1 MPFCV
6 DGFLKKYAAVRQ
18 NGVLLIMDVGLQ
30 VALSVIL
37 LIICVLLSCADSAF
51 VAMNDKRMLE
61 LAAEGK
67 KKAIRLAKIADK
79 PDSFIAGV
87 RVALSMTQILGCG
100 LSIAFFAPKLSV
112 TFVKLGLEAT
122 VAYVVSAICTGLCAG
137 FVFLLI
143 GDLLPSKVASRKAE
157 NTALAMSGFI
167 VFIAGLLRPYLAI
180 LNGLSGLL
188 SRLFGV
194 NPREIVEEDSE
205 EEIKMMV
212 DVGTQK
218 GEIDTQEQEIIRNVF
233 EFDDITIGELAT
245 HRTEID
251 FLDREQTEEEWDEV
265 IHSTRHSLYPVCEGS
280 IDNVVGILNAKDY
293 FRLKDKSR
301 ESVLENAV
309 RPAYF
314 VPETAYADVTLKQM
328 RHNRRHFAIVLDEYG
343 GTMGVITIID
353 LLERLVGDL
362 DDEET
367 PEDEIEKLDIE
378 KLDDETYRINGA
390 VSLSEVGETL
400 GVELPT
406 EEFETFGGYV
416 FAEYGSIPQDGSEI
430 ELDAGPLHVKVTLI
444 SEHRVEDT
452 IVSVIPVVDEEENEE
467 KE

>member
-1 MPFCV
+1 
-6 DGFLKKYAAVRQ
+6 
-18 NGVLLIMDVGLQ
+18 MDVGLQ
-30 VALSVIL
+30 IALQVVF

-51 VAMNDKRMLE
+51 VSMNDKRMLE
-61 LAAEGK
+61 LAAAEDK
-67 KKAIRLAKIADK
+67 RAVRLSKIADK
-79 PDSFIAGV
+79 PEGFITGV
-87 RVALSMTQILGCG
+87 RVALSMTEILGCG
-100 LSIAFFAPKLSV
+100 LSVAFFAPKFSASLI
-112 TFVKLGLEAT
+112 KLGLESAA
-122 VAYVVSAICTGLCAG
+122 AYVVSVLCVGLCAG
-137 FVFLLI
+137 FVFLLL
-143 GDLLPSKVASRKAE
+143 GDLLPSRVAARKAE
-157 NTALAMSGFI
+157 KTALSMSGFI
-167 VFIAGLLRPYLAI
+167 VFITGLVRPYVAI
-180 LNGLSGLL
+180 LNGISGLL

-233 EFDDITIGELAT
+233 EFDDITVGELAT

-251 FLDREQTEEEWDEV
+251 FLEAEQTEEEWEET
-265 IHSTRHSLYPVCEGS
+265 INSTRHSLYPICEGS

-301 ESVLENAV
+301 QSVLENAV

-378 KLDDETYRINGA
+378 KLDDETYRISGA
-390 VSLSEVGETL
+390 VSLSEVAQTL
-400 GVELPT
+400 GVVLPV

-444 SEHRVEDT
+444 SEHRAEDT
-452 IVSVIPVVDEEENEE
+452 IVSVIPPENEEENQD

>member
-1 MPFCV
+1 M
-6 DGFLKKYAAVRQ
+6 RQ
-18 NGVLLIMDVGLQ
+18 NGVLFIMDVGLQ
-30 VALSVIL
+30 IALGAVF

-51 VAMNDKRMLE
+51 VAMNDKRMFE

-67 KKAIRLAKIADK
+67 KKAVRLAKIADK
-79 PDSFIAGV
+79 PDSFITGV
-87 RVALSMTQILGCG
+87 RVALSMSQILGCG
-100 LSIAFFAPKLSV
+100 LSVAFFAPRLSSAW
-112 TFVKLGLEAT
+112 VKLGLGSAAACVVAT
-122 VAYVVSAICTGLCAG
+122 LCTAFCAG
-137 FVFLLI
+137 FVFLIL
-143 GDLLPSKVASRKAE
+143 GDMLPSKVAARKAE
-157 NTALAMSGFI
+157 RTALSMSGFI
-167 VFIAGLLRPYLAI
+167 VFIAGLLRPFVSI
-180 LNGLSGLL
+180 LNSVSGLL

-194 NPREIVEEDSE
+194 NPHEIVEEDSE

-233 EFDDITIGELAT
+233 EFDDITVGELAT

-367 PEDEIEKLDIE
+367 PENEIEKLDIE
-378 KLDDETYRINGA
+378 KLDDETYRISGA
-390 VSLSEVGETL
+390 VSLSQVAETL
-400 GVELPT
+400 GVDLPV

-452 IVSVIPVVDEEENEE
+452 IVSVIPPAEEDENEE

>member
-1 MPFCV
+1 
-6 DGFLKKYAAVRQ
+6 
-18 NGVLLIMDVGLQ
+18 MDVGLQ
-30 VALSVIL
+30 IALGAVF

-67 KKAIRLAKIADK
+67 KKAVRLAKIADK
-79 PDSFIAGV
+79 PDSFITGV
-87 RVALSMTQILGCG
+87 RVALSMTRILGCG
-100 LSIAFFAPKLSV
+100 LFVAFFAPRLSSAWI
-112 TFVKLGLEAT
+112 KLGLEA
-122 VAYVVSAICTGLCAG
+122 VAAYVVATLCTAFCAG
-137 FVFLLI
+137 FVFLIL
-143 GDLLPSKVASRKAE
+143 GDMLPSKVAARKAE
-157 NTALAMSGFI
+157 GTALSMSGFI
-167 VFIAGLLRPYLAI
+167 VFIAGLLRPFVAI
-180 LNGLSGLL
+180 LNGISGLL

-194 NPREIVEEDSE
+194 NPRQIVEEDSE

-233 EFDDITIGELAT
+233 EFDDITVGELAT

-251 FLDREQTEEEWDEV
+251 FLDRQQSEEEWEET
-265 IHSTRHSLYPVCEGS
+265 INSTRHSLYPVCEGS

-367 PEDEIEKLDIE
+367 PQDEIEKPDIE
-378 KLDDETYRINGA
+378 KLNDETYRIKGG
-390 VSLSEVGETL
+390 VSLSEVSEAL
-400 GVELPT
+400 GVELPI
-406 EEFETFGGYV
+406 EEFETFGGYL
-416 FAEYGSIPQDGSEI
+416 FAQYGSIPQDGSEI

-444 SEHRVEDT
+444 SEHRVEET
-452 IVSVIPVVDEEENEE
+452 VVSVIPEAKEEETEE

>member
-1 MPFCV
+1 
-6 DGFLKKYAAVRQ
+6 
-18 NGVLLIMDVGLQ
+18 MDVGLQ
-30 VALSVIL
+30 IALQMIF
-37 LIICVLLSCADSAF
+37 LIICVLLSCANSAF

-67 KKAIRLAKIADK
+67 KKAVRLAKIADK
-79 PDSFIAGV
+79 PDGFITGA
-87 RVALSMTQILGCG
+87 RIALSMTRILGCG
-100 LSIAFFAPKLSV
+100 LSVAFFAPKLSA
-112 TFVKLGLEAT
+112 KLAGLGIDA
-122 VAYVVSAICTGLCAG
+122 AAACALSALCVGLCAG

-143 GDLLPSKVASRKAE
+143 GDLLPSRVAARKAE
-157 NTALAMSGFI
+157 KTALSMSGFI
-167 VFIAGLLRPYLAI
+167 VFTAGLLRPYVAI
-180 LNGLSGLL
+180 LNGVSGFL

-194 NPREIVEEDSE
+194 NPHQIVEEDSE

-233 EFDDITIGELAT
+233 EFDDITVGELAT
-245 HRTEID
+245 HRTDID
-251 FLDREQTEEEWDEV
+251 FLDHEQSEEEWEET
-265 IHSTRHSLYPVCEGS
+265 INSTRHSLYPVCEGS

-309 RPAYF
+309 RPAFF

-367 PEDEIEKLDIE
+367 PQDEIEKLDIE
-378 KLDDETYRINGA
+378 KLEDGTYRVKGGA
-390 VSLSEVGETL
+390 SLSEVAEAL
-400 GVELPT
+400 AVELPT

-444 SEHRVEDT
+444 NEHRVEDT
-452 IVSVIPVVDEEENEE
+452 VVTILPPVEETEDEE

>member
-1 MPFCV
+1 
-6 DGFLKKYAAVRQ
+6 
-18 NGVLLIMDVGLQ
+18 MDVGLQ
-30 VALSVIL
+30 ITVQVIF
-37 LIICVLLSCADSAF
+37 LIICALLSCADSAF

-61 LAAEGK
+61 MAAEGN
-67 KKAIRLAKIADK
+67 KKAIRLSKIAEK
-79 PDSFIAGV
+79 PDNFISGV
-87 RVALSMTQILGCG
+87 RIAVSMTEILGCG
-100 LSIAFFAPKLSV
+100 LSVAFFAPKL
-112 TFVKLGLEAT
+112 TALFCKAGLSLPASNLLAA
-122 VAYVVSAICTGLCAG
+122 VCVGVGAG
-137 FVFLLI
+137 FVFLTL
-143 GDLLPSKVASRKAE
+143 GDLLPARVAARKAE
-157 NTALAMSGFI
+157 KTALGLSGFI
-167 VFIAGLLRPYLAI
+167 LFVTALVRPFVVI
-180 LNGLSGLL
+180 LNFVSGLL

-194 NPREIVEEDSE
+194 NPHEVVEEDSE

-233 EFDDITIGELAT
+233 EFDDITVGELAT
-245 HRTEID
+245 HRTDID
-251 FLDREQTEEEWDEV
+251 FLDREQTEEEWEE
-265 IHSTRHSLYPVCEGS
+265 IINSTRHSLYPVCQGS
-280 IDNVVGILNAKDY
+280 IDNVVGTLNAKDY

-367 PEDEIEKLDIE
+367 SEGETEKPDIE
-378 KLDDETYRINGA
+378 KIDEETYRISGGA
-390 VSLSEVGETL
+390 ALDEVAEAL
-400 GVELPT
+400 GVELPL
-406 EEFETFGGYV
+406 EDFDTFGGFV
-416 FAEYGSIPQDGSEI
+416 FGEYGSIPQDGSEI

-452 IVSVIPVVDEEENEE
+452 VVTVLPLQEEIEDEE

>member
-1 MPFCV
+1 
-6 DGFLKKYAAVRQ
+6 
-18 NGVLLIMDVGLQ
+18 MDVGLQ
-30 VALSVIL
+30 IALQVIF
-37 LIICVLLSCADSAF
+37 LIICILLSCAESAF

-61 LAAEGK
+61 LAVTGDKRAV
-67 KKAIRLAKIADK
+67 RLAKIADK
-79 PDSFIAGV
+79 PEGFIMGTK
-87 RVALSMTQILGCG
+87 VALAMTQILGCG
-100 LSIAFFAPKLSV
+100 LSVAFFAPKFSV
-112 TFVKLGLEAT
+112 SLIKLGLES
-122 VAYVVSAICTGLCAG
+122 VASYIIAAVCTGICAG
-137 FVFLLI
+137 FAFLLI
-143 GDLLPSKVASRKAE
+143 GDMLPSMVAARKSE
-157 NTALAMSGFI
+157 NTALSMSGFI
-167 VFIAGLLRPYLAI
+167 VFITALVRPYLAI
-180 LNGLSGLL
+180 LNGISGLL

-367 PEDEIEKLDIE
+367 PQNEIEKLDIE
-378 KLDDETYRINGA
+378 KLDDETYCIKGS
-390 VSLSEVGETL
+390 VSLAEVAETL
-400 GVELPT
+400 GVELPA

-444 SEHRVEDT
+444 SEHRVVDT
-452 IVSVIPVVDEEENEE
+452 IVSVIPAETEGENEE

>member
-1 MPFCV
+1 
-6 DGFLKKYAAVRQ
+6 
-18 NGVLLIMDVGLQ
+18 MDVGLQ
-30 VALSVIL
+30 IALGAVF

-67 KKAIRLAKIADK
+67 KKAVRLAKIADK
-79 PDSFIAGV
+79 PDSFITGV
-87 RVALSMTQILGCG
+87 RVALSMTRILGCG
-100 LSIAFFAPKLSV
+100 LFVAFFAPRLSSAWI
-112 TFVKLGLEAT
+112 KLGLEA
-122 VAYVVSAICTGLCAG
+122 VAAYVVATLCTAFCAG
-137 FVFLLI
+137 FVFLIL
-143 GDLLPSKVASRKAE
+143 GDMLPSKVAARKAE
-157 NTALAMSGFI
+157 GTALSMSGFI
-167 VFIAGLLRPYLAI
+167 VFIAGLLRPFVAI
-180 LNGLSGLL
+180 LNGISGLL

-194 NPREIVEEDSE
+194 NPRQIVEEDSE

-233 EFDDITIGELAT
+233 EFDDITVGELAT

-251 FLDREQTEEEWDEV
+251 FLDREQSEEEWEET
-265 IHSTRHSLYPVCEGS
+265 INSTRHSLYPVCEGF

-367 PEDEIEKLDIE
+367 PQDEIEKPDIE
-378 KLDDETYRINGA
+378 KLNDETYRIKGG
-390 VSLSEVGETL
+390 VSLSEVSEAL
-400 GVELPT
+400 GVELPI
-406 EEFETFGGYV
+406 EEFETFGGYI
-416 FAEYGSIPQDGSEI
+416 FAQYGSIPQDGSEI

-444 SEHRVEDT
+444 SEHRVEET
-452 IVSVIPVVDEEENEE
+452 VVSVIPEAKEEETEE

>member
-1 MPFCV
+1 
-6 DGFLKKYAAVRQ
+6 
-18 NGVLLIMDVGLQ
+18 MDIGLQ
-30 VALSVIL
+30 VALSVIF

-79 PDSFIAGV
+79 PDSFITGV

-112 TFVKLGLEAT
+112 TFVKLGLEAA

-194 NPREIVEEDSE
+194 NPHEILEEDSE

-390 VSLSEVGETL
+390 VSLSEVAETL

>member
-1 MPFCV
+1 
-6 DGFLKKYAAVRQ
+6 
-18 NGVLLIMDVGLQ
+18 MDVGLQ
-30 VALSVIL
+30 IALGAVF

-67 KKAIRLAKIADK
+67 KKAVRLAKIADK
-79 PDSFIAGV
+79 PDSFITGV
-87 RVALSMTQILGCG
+87 RVALSMTRILGCG
-100 LSIAFFAPKLSV
+100 LFVAFFAPRLSSAWI
-112 TFVKLGLEAT
+112 KLGLEA
-122 VAYVVSAICTGLCAG
+122 VAAYVVATLCTAFCAG
-137 FVFLLI
+137 FVFLIL
-143 GDLLPSKVASRKAE
+143 GDMLPSKVAARKAE
-157 NTALAMSGFI
+157 GTALSMSGFI
-167 VFIAGLLRPYLAI
+167 VFIAGLLRPFVAI
-180 LNGLSGLL
+180 LNGISGLL

-194 NPREIVEEDSE
+194 NPRQIVEEDSE

-233 EFDDITIGELAT
+233 EFDDITVGELAT

-251 FLDREQTEEEWDEV
+251 FLDREQSEEEWEET
-265 IHSTRHSLYPVCEGS
+265 INSTRHSLYPVCEGS

-367 PEDEIEKLDIE
+367 PQDEIEKPDIE
-378 KLDDETYRINGA
+378 KLNDETYRIKGG
-390 VSLSEVGETL
+390 VSLSEVSEAL
-400 GVELPT
+400 GVELPI
-406 EEFETFGGYV
+406 EEFETFGGYI
-416 FAEYGSIPQDGSEI
+416 FAQYGSIPQDGSEI

-444 SEHRVEDT
+444 SEHRVEET
-452 IVSVIPVVDEEENEE
+452 VVSVIPEAKEEETEE